1 MHDPADDP
9 TIIDPLDAPNIRRQ
23 MRLDPSPLLVA
34 QPKQVR
40 AHNPDPSSKTN
51 QIRMESGLFCFD
63 TRINEFWP

>member
-9 TIIDPLDAPNIRRQ
+9 TIIDPLYAPNIRRQ

-40 AHNPDPSSKTN
+40 AHNPDPFQNESESYG
-51 QIRMESGLFCFD
+51 IRIDLL
-63 TRINEFWP
+63 RHQN